1 MKEMRM
7 KRKKTRRFRCSRC
20 RARTTTIY
28 YWDDGRFP
36 VVCRN
41 CKDELESGVPRIVT
55 ADDELLI

>member
-1 MKEMRM
+1 M